1 MDYVDWVNEVMRG
14 FVKAWQE
21 SDANAKL
28 VGISVHEI
36 VPALGF
42 KIDTRIS
49 DFDRTKLAEAVRN
62 ALRDLDRMGL
72 IDEDYRYY
80 KLTQEG
86 RKFPVAD
93 LSTAWQQIMGVY
105 LDKEQTIFLEKISEI
120 GEEDYDTHVCI
131 KDLTAQQIF
140 EALGWPW
147 DDEGKAKGYF
157 ITRQLNEIGMIQQ
170 RAYMGGHIDVTP
182 TYLGIVR
189 VTREVETEWTKLIKQ
204 LVDEWETTNVDFKRE
219 LNLNHDKEKAE
230 FVRDIL
236 GLATTKSSGRRF
248 LIIGFDNNTH
258 SFAQSVDSGITQER
272 LEQILYAYSEPTPQ
286 IKYSP
291 VPWASGTIG
300 IIEIFRNPKEIPY
313 RVKKDIGGKNG
324 IKAGEIYVRHG
335 SHTESPTPGELDNLK
350 QEALPI

>member
-21 SDANAKL
+21 SNANAKL
-28 VGISVHEI
+28 VGISIHEI

-42 KIDTRIS
+42 KIDTRTP
-49 DFDRTKLAEAVRN
+49 DFDRTKLAEAVRD

-86 RKFPVAD
+86 SKFPIAS
-93 LSTAWQQIMGVY
+93 LSTAWQQIIGVY
-105 LDKEQTIFLEKISEI
+105 LDEEQIIFLKKTSEI
-120 GEEDYDTHVCI
+120 GQEVFDTYVCV
-131 KDLTAQQIF
+131 KDLTAQQVF
-140 EALGWPW
+140 TELSWPW
-147 DDEGKAKGYF
+147 DDDGIAKGYL
-157 ITRQLNEIGMIQQ
+157 ITKQLHEIGMIQ
-170 RAYMGGHIDVTP
+170 RNATMGGHIGVIP
-182 TYLGIVR
+182 TYIGITR
-189 VTREVETEWTKLIKQ
+189 ITREVETEWSNLMKQ

-219 LNLNHDKEKAE
+219 LNLNRDKEKAE

-286 IKYSP
+286 IKYYP
-291 VPWASGTIG
+291 VPWATGTIG
-300 IIEIFRNPKEIPY
+300 VIEIFRHSREIPY
-313 RVKKDIGGKNG
+313 SVKKDIGGKNG
-324 IKAGEIYVRHG
+324 ITVGEIYVRHG
-335 SHTESPTPGELDNLK
+335 SHTESPTPRELDDLK
-350 QEALPI
+350 KESAQ